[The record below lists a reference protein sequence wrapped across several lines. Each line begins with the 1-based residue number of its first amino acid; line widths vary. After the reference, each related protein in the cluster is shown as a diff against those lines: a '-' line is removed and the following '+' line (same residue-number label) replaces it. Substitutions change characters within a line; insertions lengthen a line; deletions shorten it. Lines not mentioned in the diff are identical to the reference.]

1 MTSGTTNTSTKCTPI
16 YLRAIIAA
24 VLSVPGIAFAADPTA
39 RATLTNVTTGGAT
52 SYSFEVKYSDDGDI
66 SDGWMDGDDI
76 RITGP
81 NGFDVPAAVIMVS
94 AGNHFVTATYAIIP
108 PGGSWDSSDN
118 GTYAVNMQPNQV
130 FDMLGNPVMA
140 GTLGSFT
147 VTISGPPPAPAQL
160 LNVSTRLRVQT
171 GENVLIG
178 GFIVTGNASK
188 KVIAR
193 ALGPSLANFGLT
205 GVLQD
210 PTINLNGPGGS
221 IASND
226 NWKDTQQTA
235 IQASGLAPA
244 DDHESALIA
253 TLSPGNYTAVVQG
266 KDQTT
271 GLGLVEVYDLDSAAD
286 SKLAN
291 ITTRGFVDTGS
302 NILIGGFV
310 LGNGN
315 SAKVVVRALGPSLTQ
330 FGINGALA
338 NPTLDLRNSNGDLVR
353 SNDDWKDSQQ
363 AEIQSTGLAPTADL
377 EAAVVVTLQAGAY
390 TALVSGKNGTTG
402 VGLIE
407 VYQVQ

>member
-1 MTSGTTNTSTKCTPI
+1 MI
-16 YLRAIIAA
+16 AI
-24 VLSVPGIAFAADPTA
+24 VLNIPWIAFAADPTA

-66 SDGWMDGDDI
+66 SDGTIDGDDV

-81 NGFDVPAAVIMVS
+81 NGFDVPAAVVMVNS
-94 AGNHFVTATYAIIP
+94 TDHFATAIYAIVP

-118 GTYAVNMQPNQV
+118 GTYEITMQPNQV
-130 FDMLGNPVMA
+130 FDLIGNPVHPGSL
-140 GTLGSFT
+140 GTFT

-171 GENVLIG
+171 GENVMIG

-210 PTINLNGPGGS
+210 STINLNGSGGS

-235 IQASGLAPA
+235 IQSSGLAPS
-244 DDHESALIA
+244 DDRESAIIA
-253 TLSPGNYTAVVQG
+253 TLSPGNYTAVVEG
-266 KDQTT
+266 KNQTT
-271 GLGLVEVYDLDSAAD
+271 GIGLVELYDLDTMAD
-286 SKLAN
+286 AKLAN
-291 ITTRGFVDTGS
+291 ISTRGFVDTGS

-310 LGNGN
+310 LGNGS
-315 SAKVVVRALGPSLTQ
+315 SAKVVIRALGPSLTQ

-338 NPTLDLRNSNGDLVR
+338 NPTLELRNSNGDLVR
-353 SNDDWKDSQQ
+353 SDDDWKDSQQ

-377 EAAVVVTLQAGAY
+377 ESAVVVTLQSGSY